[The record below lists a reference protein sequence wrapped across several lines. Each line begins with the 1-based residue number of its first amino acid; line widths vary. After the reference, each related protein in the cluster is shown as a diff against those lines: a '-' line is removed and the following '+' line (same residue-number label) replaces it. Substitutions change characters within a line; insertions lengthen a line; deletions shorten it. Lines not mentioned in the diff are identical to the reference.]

1 MKRDHILVYI
11 IFVVFVIYLFF
22 VKIDKF
28 VFAINIK

>member
-1 MKRDHILVYI
+1 MKKELIWVYI
-11 IFVVFVIYLFF
+11 IFFIFIIYIFF